1 MCTITPPLVKLFWG
15 DPNVFMRFLAIENDL
30 QVVGPPE
37 HNKFGSLEH
46 LEVLAGGRPL
56 QKIMPKG
63 WD

>member
-1 MCTITPPLVKLFWG
+1 MKLFWG

-30 QVVGPPE
+30 QAVGPPE
-37 HNKFGSLEH
+37 HNKFGSSEH